1 MAGTASGRSS
11 PRTSSADPVCTYET
25 ETLSVTGSAKGP
37 SGWFRATD
45 ASVYF
50 DHPVHALDDHT
61 LNVDIRRPAD
71 GPAARVA
78 LELTA
83 DSARELAEAILR
95 ILGEPGR
102 RSHSGVESSR

>member
-1 MAGTASGRSS
+1 M
-11 PRTSSADPVCTYET
+11 CTYLT
-25 ETLSVTGSAKGP
+25 EKVSVSGSGKGAA
-37 SGWFRATD
+37 GWFRLTD

-83 DSARELAEAILR
+83 DSARLLAETILR
-95 ILGEPGR
+95 ILDESGR
-102 RSHSGVESSR
+102 RSPSGVETSR